1 MLLGVVSF
9 LVSTAVPVSVW
20 PFTHAHSS
28 RWEGGEVLDGRL
40 VHTFIK
46 AFLCLAPF
54 GVMWRVR
61 EVLPSQSLHAHRE
74 NCASNE

>member
-1 MLLGVVSF
+1 M
-9 LVSTAVPVSVW
+9 
-20 PFTHAHSS
+20 
-28 RWEGGEVLDGRL
+28 DGKL

-54 GVMWRVR
+54 GVMQLVI

-74 NCASNE
+74 NCASNEYVHNLESASSWQVMLLTVDTVGTDRVGAGALYR